1 MRQQDGKKA
10 LERVRCIG
18 FSLFLISLALTG
30 CSSSDSGP
38 RHGIFN
44 DSTVEGLTFKTE
56 TLAGETD
63 SQGRFSYMPGETVT
77 FSIGGI
83 VLGTAT
89 AKSIITPV
97 DLVAGAQNETDPTV
111 TNITRLL
118 ITLDE
123 DNDPDNGITISPEV
137 RTALADSSVDFEQD
151 TTLFAQDAEVLE
163 VIKTLNLL
171 YTGETVEPT
180 LCTVQE
186 AQDHLGKTI
195 DALANSGYEHTSAS
209 GGNRGFGGGGGSGGG
224 GCG

>member
-1 MRQQDGKKA
+1 MH
-10 LERVRCIG
+10 CIG
-18 FSLFLISLALTG
+18 FSLFLVLLAMTG

-38 RHGIFN
+38 RHGIFM
-44 DSTVEGLTFKTE
+44 DSAVEGLTFKTE
-56 TLAGETD
+56 TLTGETD

-89 AKSIITPV
+89 AKSFITPV

-163 VIKTLNLL
+163 VIKALNLL
-171 YTGETVEPT
+171 HTGETVERT

-209 GGNRGFGGGGGSGGG
+209 GGNRGLGGGGGSGAGGGGSGGG